1 MHISLTV
8 RLCQKIGSKRSK
20 RIKHA
25 SMHPRFLNYYNHQK
39 ASIPTSFYVL
49 SILFFSNK
57 LYMTRYF
64 PNISLREV
72 QNLVN
77 QKIAP
82 LNASKLLPSET
93 FIHFSRKLFRSSIDI
108 PTIYQRTP
116 TNVRSQIEILLQ

>member
-1 MHISLTV
+1 
-8 RLCQKIGSKRSK
+8 
-20 RIKHA
+20 
-25 SMHPRFLNYYNHQK
+25 
-39 ASIPTSFYVL
+39 
-49 SILFFSNK
+49 
-57 LYMTRYF
+57 MTRYF

-77 QKIAP
+77 QEIAP